1 MNVPDDISKVLLQLY
16 VTNLHVYKVDTKHCY
31 ALERDWQEN
40 SVTWN
45 TPWQSPGGTFSEPPV
60 FVNTNTQKNVWEDF
74 DVTEAVYAMIQNQK
88 PNYGFIIS
96 FPSTSDA
103 SRAAY
108 YRSSEYSGD
117 TSLRP
122 KLTIVTGTTGTID
135 KNYKEG
141 NQAKFK
147 TIQSTLWI
155 YIPKCNNAMISM
167 YSIAGKKLA
176 AIMVNGGSRW
186 YPITDSFS
194 PGAHIIS
201 IGNNEETI
209 IKKIHFIK

>member
-1 MNVPDDISKVLLQLY
+1 MY

-45 TPWQSPGGTFSEPPV
+45 SPWQSPGCTFSEPPV

-74 DVTEAVYAMIQNQK
+74 DVTEAVCAMLQNQK

-108 YRSSEYSGD
+108 YRSSEYTGD
-117 TSLRP
+117 TTLRP
-122 KLTIVTGTTGTID
+122 KLTIVTGNTGINS
-135 KNYKEG
+135 KS
-141 NQAKFK
+141 FK
-147 TIQSTLWI
+147 GESQINFRKIESTLWI
-155 YIPKCNNAMISM
+155 YIPKCNNTIISV
-167 YSIAGKKLA
+167 YSLAGKKIA
-176 AIMVNGGSRW
+176 SIKNEEGGGW
-186 YPITDSFS
+186 YLVADSFS

-201 IGNNEETI
+201 IGSNEETVT
-209 IKKIHFIK
+209 KKVHFVK